1 MPMRLTWDSF
11 LVTVPLTLCLSNFH
25 MEWGCINGHTK
36 KEEKI
41 SVFYKNQS
49 EDFDVLFY
57 PNLLLDSTS
66 HRMVGSVPN

>member
-1 MPMRLTWDSF
+1 MD
-11 LVTVPLTLCLSNFH
+11 
-25 MEWGCINGHTK
+25 IQK